1 MNATNELNDIMYDII
16 IIGLYDL
23 VNFCRSK
30 LRISPNIDPTLNNK
44 PNCAAYYSENP
55 KGLTIDEITT

>member
-1 MNATNELNDIMYDII
+1 MYDII